1 MKHSSE
7 KGQTLPLALIVIT
20 VAALLVAFI
29 APQFQAISRS
39 RSVAEQKVFAYYTAE
54 AGINILLADLRHG
67 ADVAGATYT
76 MPSVTTNDYTPQMTI
91 SLPQADQSE
100 PAAPESYF
108 DPNTGDP
115 HLKSL
120 QPGNGYLFRLYLHPG
135 KLQVNW
141 SYSPAGLTRI
151 GVWQGETSLS
161 PGRISSWPDE
171 EPLYSKES
179 LLSHNQSSI
188 LTIISPGV
196 YDIVF
201 FNPLWQ
207 EKKLGKKTIKLAGK
221 TKTTSPCT
229 TPGDSK
235 STWVFASAY
244 KDYLLSSTAGDTTIT
259 VYVRQIPGPC
269 APPLTWT
276 RKSAGWSEQEV
287 ITYTW
292 REN

>member
-1 MKHSSE
+1 LKHRSE

-20 VAALLVAFI
+20 VSALLVAFI
-29 APQFQAISRS
+29 VPQIQVISRS
-39 RSVAEQKVFAYYTAE
+39 QSIAEQKVLAYRAAE
-54 AGINILLADLRHG
+54 AGINTLLADLRHG
-67 ADVAGATYT
+67 ADVASATYT
-76 MPSVTTNDYTPQMTI
+76 LPSLTINGDTPQVTI
-91 SLPQADQSE
+91 SLPQSGQST
-100 PAAPESYF
+100 PAAPENRF
-108 DPNTGDP
+108 DPNTADP

-120 QPGNGYLFRLYLHPG
+120 EPGNGYLFRLYLHPG

-141 SYSPAGLTRI
+141 SYSPAGPTRI

-161 PGRISSWPDE
+161 PGRISSWPE
-171 EPLYSKES
+171 ENFLYSGAS
-179 LLSHNQSSI
+179 TSSHNQSSS
-188 LTIISPGV
+188 LIITSPGV
-196 YDIVF
+196 YDVVF

-207 EKKLGKKTIKLAGK
+207 EKKLGGETIKLAGK

-229 TPGDSK
+229 APGDSK

-244 KDYLLSSTAGDTTIT
+244 KDYLLSSTAGDTTVT

-276 RKSAGWSEQEV
+276 RNSAGWSEQEV